1 MVNIYA
7 EKGEYGLK
15 AILRNPLSMHEAMQC
30 TEQGIMEI
38 EINYAKGWQG
48 GNIDFLKYFPELRAL
63 HLFDVNV
70 DAIEPI
76 HSLNKLLYLKV
87 LHGDNKTIRFN
98 CFPLLEQCAIKW
110 RPKSESLFNCTG
122 IKDLFI
128 DKFKSSDLSLF
139 GELKNLERLT
149 LFNSNS
155 IVNLDFLSKL
165 GELKALRLARL
176 RKLDSVVGIASCQKL
191 EAIDIDGCGGFSSLE
206 PLRGLTR
213 LRKIFMENLGPVES
227 LAPIAKLPRL
237 EWLTFCGTTNILDG
251 NISVLTENKTL
262 VELGFG
268 DRRHYN
274 YKNSQFHS
282 PQSI

>member
-1 MVNIYA
+1 MGNIFA

-15 AILRNPLSMHEAMQC
+15 AILRNPLSMDEAMQC
-30 TEQGIMEI
+30 IKQGIVEI

-48 GNIDFLKYFPELRAL
+48 GHLDFLKYFPELRAL

-76 HSLNKLLYLKV
+76 HSLNKLRYLKV
-87 LHGDNKTIRFN
+87 LQGDNQTIQFS
-98 CFPLLEQCAIKW
+98 CFPLLEKCAMKW
-110 RPKSESLFNCTG
+110 RPKSESLFNCVE

-139 GELKNLERLT
+139 ANLKKLERLA

-155 IVNLDFLSKL
+155 IVKLDFLSQL
-165 GELKALRLARL
+165 GELRTLRLARL
-176 RKLDSVVGIASCQKL
+176 RKLVSVIGIASCEKL
-191 EAIDIDGCGGFSSLE
+191 EAVDLDSCAGFRSLE
-206 PLRGLTR
+206 PLRGLTH
-213 LRKIFMENLGPVES
+213 LRKIFLENLGPVES

-251 NISVLTENKTL
+251 NVSVLTENKTL

-274 YKNSQFHS
+274 YRNSQFQS